1 MLLSSNVIRNT
12 SIGESKKII
21 TKGEIVLNNELEI
34 TKEEMDILHDEVSE
48 STEIIE
54 EMLKNAE
61 NESRLILE
69 KAEEEKNKIL
79 EEARNEAS
87 IIRQKSYKEG
97 YEKGIAEGN
106 KEAKNL
112 ISQAEKRSDEII
124 LNANTFYKEYLSS
137 KENDIKK
144 MIIDGYE
151 KIFLKAFNEEDIL
164 DNILRSQIEEITNC
178 EVFYIKVNKK
188 YYSHLIE
195 MKDKWKQLFH
205 GVEINII
212 EDENI
217 EDGIGIIVAEKGK
230 VEINLTSSL
239 DEIRNVIE
247 NY

>member
-137 KENDIKK
+137 KENDIK
-144 MIIDGYE
+144 
-151 KIFLKAFNEEDIL
+151 
-164 DNILRSQIEEITNC
+164 
-178 EVFYIKVNKK
+178 
-188 YYSHLIE
+188 
-195 MKDKWKQLFH
+195 
-205 GVEINII
+205 
-212 EDENI
+212 
-217 EDGIGIIVAEKGK
+217 
-230 VEINLTSSL
+230 
-239 DEIRNVIE
+239 
-247 NY
+247 